1 MLINFVLRMRKRMAG
16 ITLGGDKSAFGSGEV
31 GQLYNICLE
40 SLCPG
45 IDPLHCKRKSKSYA
59 LP

>member
-1 MLINFVLRMRKRMAG
+1 MAG
-16 ITLGGDKSAFGSGEV
+16 ITLGGDKSALGSGEV